1 MSLITDRKEFYLE
14 EKLNRESGK
23 LNGIPLYYTFPKL
36 GSIIKGI
43 PKGYPILLTANSGI
57 N

>member
-1 MSLITDRKEFYLE
+1 MSLAESRKEVYLE
-14 EKLNRESGK
+14 EKVNRELGN
-23 LNGIPLYYTFPKL
+23 LNGIPLYHTFPKL
-36 GSIIKGI
+36 GGIIKSI